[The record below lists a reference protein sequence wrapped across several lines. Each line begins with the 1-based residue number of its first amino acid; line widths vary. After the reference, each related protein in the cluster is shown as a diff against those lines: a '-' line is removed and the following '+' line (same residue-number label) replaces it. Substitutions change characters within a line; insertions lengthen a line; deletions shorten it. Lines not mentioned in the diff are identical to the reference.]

1 MGAIRVG
8 AYVDP
13 LPSPLPYP
21 LVTQTMTNLK
31 IKSTF
36 GNFKF
41 AGETE
46 VTDEQLVI
54 LGGRG
59 LLQEVQRSP
68 ATAAEKE
75 LAGYDKRPAGFK
87 RTSIDYSEAN
97 AAVLAKH
104 LGAFVLEADDT
115 VDAEGKVVPG
125 VKHQITLVLEVEEHV
140 PNSGGEPKYKSV
152 KDDIKLYLTSGV
164 VPGKTS
170 TGEDRTVLTFAA
182 NRGIVPPE
190 DASVWE
196 DDTTFLAAVREWD
209 KAEKAKRD

>member
-1 MGAIRVG
+1 MH
-8 AYVDP
+8 
-13 LPSPLPYP
+13 
-21 LVTQTMTNLK
+21 NLK
-31 IKSTF
+31 VKSTF

-41 AGETE
+41 AGEAE
-46 VTDEQLVI
+46 VTDEQLLI
-54 LGGRG
+54 LAGAG
-59 LLQEVQRSP
+59 LLQLLQRSP

-75 LAGYDKRPAGFK
+75 LAGYEKRPAGFK
-87 RTSIDYSEAN
+87 RTAIDFSEAN

-104 LGAFVLEADDT
+104 LGSVEVEGDAT
-115 VDAEGKVVPG
+115 IDAEGKELAGAKSKLDV
-125 VKHQITLVLEVEEHV
+125 LVSVEEHV
-140 PNSGGEPKYKSV
+140 PNSGGEPKYKAV

-209 KAEKAKRD
+209 KAERAKRD